1 MSVSI
6 LEKFGY
12 PNSLIKEYKNWIIL
26 LRPEQVTIG
35 SLVLIEKSFKK
46 KYSEITLKSHQEL
59 GFVIKDIE
67 NTLKKLFGYNKIN
80 YLMLMMID
88 KEVHYHVIP
97 RYSKDIFF
105 EGVRFFDKGW
115 PKLPSLSCKNNIR
128 KNLRI
133 KLINLIKFEMN
144 LS

>member
-1 MSVSI
+1 MSISI
-6 LEKFGY
+6 LKKFGY
-12 PNSLIKEYKNWIIL
+12 PNHLVKEYTNWTIL
-26 LRPEQVTIG
+26 LRPEQTTIG

-59 GFVIKDIE
+59 GLVIKDIE

-97 RYSKDIFF
+97 RYSKDVFF
-105 EGVRFFDKGW
+105 EEAKFVDKGW
-115 PKLPSLSCKNNIR
+115 PGLPLLNYNNDIK
-128 KNLRI
+128 KNLKL

-144 LS
+144 K